1 MTSQE
6 KDILDAAAASTAVL
20 SLFAWLPPVA
30 SLFTVVYLG
39 IRIWETETI
48 KQITNRRDKE

>member
-6 KDILDAAAASTAVL
+6 KDILDAVAASTAVL

-39 IRIWETETI
+39 IRIWETETV
-48 KQITNRRDKE
+48 KQITNRRDKP